1 MAQKKRITAPGA
13 QSRRKQRQVIR
24 YTTVG
29 AVIVAVIFFCI
40 LIVQGYEM
48 MQIYQEQ
55 QHVQQQLEQL
65 QQRNKELEAEKEKLS
80 DPKYIESVARDELG
94 LVRPGEVPY
103 IK

>member
-55 QHVQQQLEQL
+55 QHVHQQLEQL
-65 QQRNKELEAEKEKLS
+65 QQRNKELEAEKAKLS